1 MMDDQRPTR
10 DDEGRMTDHGSR
22 ITHHA
27 SRITHHASR
36 ITHHASR
43 STPTRL
49 VLTSGLVIA
58 LCIVGDSYLYSILPL
73 EAANLGIALPL
84 VGILLSANRLVRLI
98 SNTWASGIFARWGP
112 KRPFAAAT
120 VLALLTTAVYALGRG
135 FAAFLPARLGWGIAW
150 SGLRQGGYQAI
161 WTGGAARRGRLMGL
175 LWGVIRLGS
184 AASVVIG
191 GYLRD
196 RYGYQTGALAIMGV
210 TVLAIPLALA
220 MRWPEEAH
228 RTPQTFEVS
237 ETSKV
242 LRDEKKAW
250 LTGLRELWRS
260 TQGRRA
266 LLAGFIYAILE
277 GVLISTASLFLAS
290 RLGTGELLAGLGAR
304 VGTVA
309 GLLLAVRWTSDI
321 LFGPT
326 IGALA
331 DRLGH
336 APAATLL
343 AATLLAGVIGVTQ
356 LAGLGLVLCLMIAF
370 ISSAGLTVT
379 LGAIA
384 NGLALAAEHPH
395 HVIGAY
401 TTAADAGSALGPPL
415 AYSAGLLI
423 GVGGLYVAGAVAL
436 LAATVWY
443 WTADGKS

>member
-1 MMDDQRPTR
+1 L
-10 DDEGRMTDHGSR
+10 
-22 ITHHA
+22 
-27 SRITHHASR
+27 
-36 ITHHASR
+36 R
-43 STPTRL
+43 SEAPGVTTNRL

-84 VGILLSANRLVRLI
+84 VGVLLSANRLVRLI
-98 SNTWASGIFARWGP
+98 SNTWASGLFERWGP

-135 FAAFLPARLGWGIAW
+135 FALFLPARMGWGIAW
-150 SGLRQGGYQAI
+150 SALRQGGYQAI
-161 WTGGAARRGRLMGL
+161 WTGDAAQRGRLMGL
-175 LWGVIRLGS
+175 LWGIIRLGS
-184 AASVVIG
+184 AVSVVAG

-196 RYGYQTGALAIMGV
+196 RFGYQTGVLAIMGA
-210 TVLAIPLALA
+210 TALAIPLAFSL
-220 MRWPEEAH
+220 RWPA
-228 RTPQTFEVS
+228 TAAQTFEVS

-242 LRDEKKAW
+242 SSRVKW
-250 LTGLRELWRS
+250 LAGLRELWRS
-260 TQGRRA
+260 RLGRRA
-266 LLAGFIYAILE
+266 FIAGFIYAVVE

-290 RLGTGELLAGLGAR
+290 RLGTGELFAGLGAR

-321 LFGPT
+321 VFGPT

-336 APAATLL
+336 PPAAVLL
-343 AATLLAGVIGVTQ
+343 AATLLAGVIGVMQ
-356 LAGLGLVLCLMIAF
+356 LAGVGLVLCLMVVF

-395 HVIGAY
+395 QVVGAY
-401 TTAADAGSALGPPL
+401 TTAGDAGSALGPPL
-415 AYSAGLLI
+415 AYSAGMVI
-423 GVGGLYVAGAVAL
+423 GISGLYVAGAVAL
-436 LAATVWY
+436 LGATLWFWAA
-443 WTADGKS
+443 DRGHRP

>member
-1 MMDDQRPTR
+1 
-10 DDEGRMTDHGSR
+10 MTSFQPP
-22 ITHHA
+22 A
-27 SRITHHASR
+27 SSHQPPASSFQLP
-36 ITHHASR
+36 APS
-43 STPTRL
+43 PTRL
-49 VLTSGLVIA
+49 VLASGLVIA

-98 SNTWASGIFARWGP
+98 SNTWASGLFERWGP

-135 FAAFLPARLGWGIAW
+135 FAFFLPARLGWGIAW
-150 SGLRQGGYQAI
+150 SGLRQGGYQAV
-161 WTGGAARRGRLMGL
+161 WTGGSAQRGRLMGL
-175 LWGVIRLGS
+175 LWGIIRLGS
-184 AASVVIG
+184 AVSVVAG

-196 RYGYQTGALAIMGV
+196 RFGYQTGVLAIMGA
-210 TVLAIPLALA
+210 TVLAIPLALSL
-220 MRWPEEAH
+220 RWPSNADG
-228 RTPQTFEVS
+228 RP
-237 ETSKV
+237 
-242 LRDEKKAW
+242 
-250 LTGLRELWRS
+250 LTDDGRPLAGLQEMWRS
-260 TQGRRA
+260 TLGRRA
-266 LLAGFIYAILE
+266 LIAGFVYALVE

-321 LFGPT
+321 VFGPS

-336 APAATLL
+336 PPAAVLL

-356 LAGLGLVLCLMIAF
+356 LSGAGMVLCLMVAF
-370 ISSAGLTVT
+370 VSSAGLTVT

-401 TTAADAGSALGPPL
+401 TTAGDAGSALGPPL
-415 AYSAGLLI
+415 AYSAGVLI
-423 GVGGLYVAGAVAL
+423 SIGGMYVAGAIAL
-436 LAATVWY
+436 LTATLWY
-443 WTADGKS
+443 WRASRRTR

>member
-1 MMDDQRPTR
+1 
-10 DDEGRMTDHGSR
+10 
-22 ITHHA
+22 
-27 SRITHHASR
+27 
-36 ITHHASR
+36 
-43 STPTRL
+43 
-49 VLTSGLVIA
+49 
-58 LCIVGDSYLYSILPL
+58 
-73 EAANLGIALPL
+73 
-84 VGILLSANRLVRLI
+84 
-98 SNTWASGIFARWGP
+98 
-112 KRPFAAAT
+112 
-120 VLALLTTAVYALGRG
+120 
-135 FAAFLPARLGWGIAW
+135 
-150 SGLRQGGYQAI
+150 
-161 WTGGAARRGRLMGL
+161 
-175 LWGVIRLGS
+175 
-184 AASVVIG
+184 VVIG

-220 MRWPEEAH
+220 MRWPEGDGRPTTDDGQRSA
-228 RTPQTFEVS
+228 VS
-237 ETSKV
+237 GQP
-242 LRDEKKAW
+242 LA
-250 LTGLRELWRS
+250 GIREMLRS
-260 TQGRRA
+260 TLGRRA
-266 LLAGFIYAILE
+266 LIAGFIYAIVE
-277 GVLISTASLFLAS
+277 GVLISTTSLFLAS
-290 RLGTGELLAGLGAR
+290 RLGTGELLDGLGAR

>member
-1 MMDDQRPTR
+1 M
-10 DDEGRMTDHGSR
+10 
-22 ITHHA
+22 A
-27 SRITHHASR
+27 SIQPPASSVQLPVSSFQPP
-36 ITHHASR
+36 AS
-43 STPTRL
+43 SPTRL
-49 VLTSGLVIA
+49 VLVSGLVIA

-84 VGILLSANRLVRLI
+84 VGVLLSANRLVRLI
-98 SNTWASGIFARWGP
+98 SNTWASGLFERWGP

-135 FAAFLPARLGWGIAW
+135 FAFFLPARAGWGIAW
-150 SGLRQGGYQAI
+150 SALRQGGYQAI
-161 WTGGAARRGRLMGL
+161 WTGGSAQRGRLMGL

-184 AASVVIG
+184 AVSVVAG

-196 RYGYQTGALAIMGV
+196 RFGYQTGILAIMAA
-210 TVLAIPLALA
+210 TVLAVPLALS
-220 MRWPEEAH
+220 MRWPHTSLGPVSDRA
-228 RTPQTFEVS
+228 RLGRRPAKAGS

-242 LRDEKKAW
+242 SRGEKKAW
-250 LTGLRELWRS
+250 LTGLREMWRS
-260 TQGRRA
+260 ALGRRA
-266 LLAGFIYAILE
+266 LIAGFVYAVVE

-309 GLLLAVRWTSDI
+309 GLVLAVRWTSDI
-321 LFGPT
+321 VFGPS

-336 APAATLL
+336 PPAAVLL

-356 LAGLGLVLCLMIAF
+356 LSGAGLVLCLMLAF
-370 ISSAGLTVT
+370 VSSAGLTVT

-384 NGLALAAEHPH
+384 NGLALSAEHPH

-401 TTAADAGSALGPPL
+401 TTATDAGSALGPPL
-415 AYSAGLLI
+415 AYSAGVLI
-423 GVGGLYVAGAVAL
+423 GIGGMYGAGAVAL
-436 LAATVWY
+436 LTATLWY
-443 WTADGKS
+443 WQASRQAAARG

>member
-1 MMDDQRPTR
+1 M
-10 DDEGRMTDHGSR
+10 
-22 ITHHA
+22 
-27 SRITHHASR
+27 
-36 ITHHASR
+36 R
-43 STPTRL
+43 SEAPGVTTNRL

-84 VGILLSANRLVRLI
+84 VGVLLSANRLVRLI
-98 SNTWASGIFARWGP
+98 SNTWASGLFERWGP

-135 FAAFLPARLGWGIAW
+135 FALFLPARMGWGIAW
-150 SGLRQGGYQAI
+150 SALRQGGYQAI
-161 WTGGAARRGRLMGL
+161 WTGDAAQRGRLMGL
-175 LWGVIRLGS
+175 LWGIIRLGS
-184 AASVVIG
+184 AVSVVAG

-196 RYGYQTGALAIMGV
+196 RFGYQTGVLAIMGA
-210 TVLAIPLALA
+210 TALAIPLAFSL
-220 MRWPEEAH
+220 RWPA
-228 RTPQTFEVS
+228 TAAQTFEVS

-242 LRDEKKAW
+242 SSRVKW
-250 LTGLRELWRS
+250 LAGLRELWRS
-260 TQGRRA
+260 RLGRRA
-266 LLAGFIYAILE
+266 FIAGFIYAVVE

-290 RLGTGELLAGLGAR
+290 RLGTGELFAGLGAR

-321 LFGPT
+321 VFGPT

-336 APAATLL
+336 PPAAVLL
-343 AATLLAGVIGVTQ
+343 AATLLAGVIGVMQ
-356 LAGLGLVLCLMIAF
+356 LAGVGLVLCLMVVF

-395 HVIGAY
+395 QVVGAY
-401 TTAADAGSALGPPL
+401 TTAGDAGSALGPPL
-415 AYSAGLLI
+415 AYSAGMVI
-423 GVGGLYVAGAVAL
+423 GISGLYVAGAVAL
-436 LAATVWY
+436 LGATLWFWAA
-443 WTADGKS
+443 DRGHRP